1 MSIFTDEETGKFRGG
16 ILLYAFDDLNRT
28 KVTVTA
34 ELPREPGAYQPQ
46 YRPNMEIVMSG
57 KILEK
62 GKVEVVP
69 VTLAEEHITNFL
81 SLEATGDIRPR
92 FYDKLSVEERDAIQY
107 LTDCILE
114 NIGEVPTEEE
124 KAEARAREIGVH
136 VSHCCAMHGCKY
148 GDDEDCVVENKSHKQ
163 DYPCE
168 SCVDVEDAEGQ
179 IARLKEE
186 ILFVQSLKKG

>member
-1 MSIFTDEETGKFRGG
+1 MRIFSDEETGKFRGG

-34 ELPREPGAYQPQ
+34 ESPREPGAYQPK

-81 SLEATGDIRPR
+81 FLNATGEIRTK
-92 FYDKLSVEERDAIQY
+92 FHDKLSVEERDAIQY
-107 LTDCILE
+107 LVDCILE

-124 KAEARAREIGVH
+124 KAEARAQEIGVH

-148 GDDEDCVVENKSHKQ
+148 GDGENCVVENKSHKQ

-168 SCVDVEDAEGQ
+168 ACVDVEEAEEQ
-179 IARLKEE
+179 IKYLQEQIEFRK
-186 ILFVQSLKKG
+186 SLTS